1 MKTLFSA
8 SIGLFAFA
16 SLTTS
21 ALAQDTLRIAVGG
34 FGLWATE
41 APRLGQQAGIFK
53 KHGLNIE
60 YYGTAGAG
68 ESLQAVISG
77 SADMSVGVGTT
88 GVMGA
93 FAKGAPARIFGANFT
108 GAGDLYWYVRADSP
122 LKSLKDATD
131 KTLVAFSSNGS
142 SSNAVAA
149 ALVEELGSK
158 AKLLATG
165 DQASTLTQVMSGQVD
180 VGWAGPPFGL
190 KELAE
195 GKIRIIATGND
206 APSLR
211 DQTVRVDMASL
222 RVMTEK
228 RDALKRYVAAYREI
242 LDWGYQDPKAI
253 EMWAANIGV
262 PVEYARK
269 AAFEFQPRAARD
281 FDRISGLDKL
291 MDQAVKQKFLVA
303 PLTKEQLSELIQPI
317 K

>member
-1 MKTLFSA
+1 MKTLLGA

-16 SLTTS
+16 SLTTAS
-21 ALAQDTLRIAVGG
+21 LAQDTLRIAVGG

-41 APRLGQQAGIFK
+41 APRLGQQAGIYK
-53 KHGLNIE
+53 KHGLNVE

-77 SADMSVGVGTT
+77 SADLSVGVGTT

-93 FAKGAPARIFGANFT
+93 FAKGAPVRIFGANFT

-122 LKSLKDATD
+122 LKSLKDATE

-158 AKLLATG
+158 ARLLATG

-190 KELAE
+190 KEIAE

-222 RVMTEK
+222 RVLSEK
-228 RDALKRYVAAYREI
+228 RDAMKRYVAAYREI

-253 EMWAANIGV
+253 EMWAGNIGV

-281 FDRISGLDKL
+281 FDRFTGLDKL
-291 MDQAVKQKFLVA
+291 MDAAVKQKFLTA

>member
-93 FAKGAPARIFGANFT
+93 FAKGAPVRIFGANFT

-190 KELAE
+190 KEIAE

-242 LDWGYQDPKAI
+242 LDWGYQDSKAI

-291 MDQAVKQKFLVA
+291 MDQAVKQKFLTA

>member
-53 KHGLNIE
+53 KRGLNIE

-68 ESLQAVISG
+68 EALQAVISG
-77 SADMSVGVGTT
+77 SAGMRVGVGTT

-93 FAKGAPARIFGANFT
+93 FAKGAPVRIFGANFT